1 MAQQS
6 NDKKQASKNQSRPVA
21 GSPKRTAPTKAQR
34 RSTSTLLT
42 WGAVALV
49 IVIVAVL
56 VIVKLT
62 GSSTP
67 SGGGNAYEPAP
78 ATIVKQVTQIPAS
91 VYDTVGVTAPVT
103 QITPPTQ
110 TTGQAP
116 LTFKDSTGASKP
128 GVLYLGAE
136 YCPYCAAERWAVIAS
151 LSRFGTFTGLGLT
164 ASSTSD
170 VYPGT
175 PSFTFYKSTMS
186 SDHLVFKGIEQY
198 TNIPTASGGYTAL
211 VNPTA
216 AELALVEKFDTAK
229 FIPNGQ
235 TGAIPFMTIGN
246 QFLVSGASYSPSIL
260 NGLTREQIASGLSDP
275 TNPVTQAIVATSNY
289 ISASICKITGGQP
302 ANVCTSKG
310 VQAAA
315 KAMKISF

>member
-1 MAQQS
+1 MAQQTP
-6 NDKKQASKNQSRPVA
+6 DKKQASKNQSRSVS

-49 IVIVAVL
+49 VIIVLVL
-56 VIVKLT
+56 VIVKIT
-62 GSSTP
+62 GTSTTT
-67 SGGGNAYEPAP
+67 GGGNSYEAAP
-78 ATIVKQVTQIPAS
+78 ASIVNQVTNIPAS
-91 VYDTVGVTAPVT
+91 VYDTVGVTSSATP
-103 QITPPTQ
+103 ITPPTKVS
-110 TTGQAP
+110 GQPP
-116 LTFKDSTGASKP
+116 LTFTDSTGTAKP

-136 YCPYCAAERWAVIAS
+136 YCPYCAAERWAVVAS
-151 LSRFGTFTGLGLT
+151 LSRFGSVTGLGLT

-175 PSFTFYKSTMS
+175 PSFTFYKASVS
-186 SDHLVFKGIEQY
+186 SDHLVFKAVEQY
-198 TNIPTASGGYTAL
+198 TNIPDSSGGYTPL
-211 VNPTA
+211 MSPTQ
-216 AELALVEKFDTAK
+216 AELALVEKYDTAN

-260 NGLTREQIASGLSDP
+260 NGLTREQIAAGLSDP
-275 TNPVTQAIVATSNY
+275 TNPVTQAIIATSNY
-289 ISASICKITGGQP
+289 ISASICKITSAQP
-302 ANVCTSKG
+302 SNVCSSKG

>member
-1 MAQQS
+1 M
-6 NDKKQASKNQSRPVA
+6 
-21 GSPKRTAPTKAQR
+21 
-34 RSTSTLLT
+34 
-42 WGAVALV
+42 
-49 IVIVAVL
+49 
-56 VIVKLT
+56 
-62 GSSTP
+62 
-67 SGGGNAYEPAP
+67 
-78 ATIVKQVTQIPAS
+78 
-91 VYDTVGVTAPVT
+91 
-103 QITPPTQ
+103 
-110 TTGQAP
+110 
-116 LTFKDSTGASKP
+116 
-128 GVLYLGAE
+128 
-136 YCPYCAAERWAVIAS
+136 IAS